1 MHTALAHA
9 HIILANIHCESACVG
24 YLLLVAVHMR
34 VTVIDWNLALRG
46 VYTSTGLTYCGNAGS
61 DTRRV
66 EASERSLTRS
76 AAGCKKAIQPPF
88 F

>member
-9 HIILANIHCESACVG
+9 HIILANTHYESACVG
-24 YLLLVAVHMR
+24 YLLLATDHMT

-46 VYTSTGLTYCGNAGS
+46 VYTSPGLTYCGNASS

-66 EASERSLTRS
+66 EASESKPDKVS
-76 AAGCKKAIQPPF
+76 GWM
-88 F
+88 

>member
-9 HIILANIHCESACVG
+9 HIILANTHYESACVG
-24 YLLLVAVHMR
+24 YLLLATDHMR

-66 EASERSLTRS
+66 EASESKPDKVS
-76 AAGCKKAIQPPF
+76 AWM
-88 F
+88 